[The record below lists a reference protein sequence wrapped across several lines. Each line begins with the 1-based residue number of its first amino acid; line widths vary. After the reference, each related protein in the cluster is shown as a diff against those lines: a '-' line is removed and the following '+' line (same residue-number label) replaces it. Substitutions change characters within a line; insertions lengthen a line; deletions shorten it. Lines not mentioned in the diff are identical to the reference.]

1 MVTDD
6 ENYDEFE
13 EEGEDFDSD
22 FYDEDDEDWY

>member
-6 ENYDEFE
+6 EDYGEFE